1 MSSPWQAGDDL
12 STLGLIELEQAYV
25 ESVQAAE
32 ATEHVGRKN
41 RLARHRWKIAQ
52 ELEARGEDR
61 AVFRRLAGHSDESV
75 RAAATGYL
83 NWLDKPRSEPVR
95 RRPLRPEIL
104 WQCDHP
110 APAALAREEIAERLR
125 QSLPEFC
132 DALMDLALPAI
143 GLWPQRRA
151 DIAATATRFG
161 GTPSAPPDWQWP
173 IAEEEPLLFVG
184 QINCAELRGL
194 PGAEVLPSAGL
205 LAFFGDHDAVTGCC
219 PFDAGGVYFWPDVDR
234 LARAKASIDPL
245 EVFPSCAL
253 VPRPMLDLP
262 HPFSRAVG
270 DLDLNEDQRQCYF
283 DVWQDVL
290 NHSIPPDCAAYA
302 KFSKLLG
309 WPNLVQS
316 DLERFD
322 VGDDARLLLQVNSY
336 CNGEQLHGWGP
347 GGSLFMCFPSK
358 TCARAVTTAANLK
371 VSSRNQRGTANVA
384 RMERSNSGRSLSEL
398 QSRISLNFLRA
409 TGTSAHP
416 PVVCRPIRADVRR
429 YLYIHAGRSFLKASP
444 SRSRAVLPRTH
455 MYQIVRASSATREP
469 SCRRRVP
476 RAAAPLE

>member
-1 MSSPWQAGDDL
+1 MSKAFKRPKRS
-12 STLGLIELEQAYV
+12 
-25 ESVQAAE
+25 
-32 ATEHVGRKN
+32 EHVGRKN

-205 LAFFGDHDAVTGCC
+205 LAFFGDHDAVTGCSRSM
-219 PFDAGGVYFWPDVDR
+219 PAAFISGLTLIV
-234 LARAKASIDPL
+234 SL
-245 EVFPSCAL
+245 EQRRRSTPS
-253 VPRPMLDLP
+253 R
-262 HPFSRAVG
+262 
-270 DLDLNEDQRQCYF
+270 Y
-283 DVWQDVL
+283 
-290 NHSIPPDCAAYA
+290 
-302 KFSKLLG
+302 
-309 WPNLVQS
+309 
-316 DLERFD
+316 
-322 VGDDARLLLQVNSY
+322 
-336 CNGEQLHGWGP
+336 
-347 GGSLFMCFPSK
+347 
-358 TCARAVTTAANLK
+358 
-371 VSSRNQRGTANVA
+371 
-384 RMERSNSGRSLSEL
+384 
-398 QSRISLNFLRA
+398 FLRA
-409 TGTSAHP
+409 HWYHARSRSAASLQP
-416 PVVCRPIRADVRR
+416 RSRGPRSERR
-429 YLYIHAGRSFLKASP
+429 SAAMLFRRMAGRSQSQHSARLC
-444 SRSRAVLPRTH
+444 RLC
-455 MYQIVRASSATREP
+455 QIQQTFGLAKSGAERFGTI
-469 SCRRRVP
+469 
-476 RAAAPLE
+476 

>member
-1 MSSPWQAGDDL
+1 MSKAFKRPKRPSMSGQKRPL
-12 STLGLIELEQAYV
+12 RV
-25 ESVQAAE
+25 V
-32 ATEHVGRKN
+32 VGRSP
-41 RLARHRWKIAQ
+41 Q

-173 IAEEEPLLFVG
+173 IAEEEPLLFVRARSIA
-184 QINCAELRGL
+184 QSCAVCPAPKCCRI
-194 PGAEVLPSAGL
+194 AGL

-234 LARAKASIDPL
+234 LARAKRLGIDPL

-316 DLERFD
+316 DLEQFD

-347 GGSLFMCFPSK
+347 GGSLFY
-358 TCARAVTTAANLK
+358 V
-371 VSSRNQRGTANVA
+371 
-384 RMERSNSGRSLSEL
+384 LSE
-398 QSRISLNFLRA
+398 QDLRA
-409 TGTSAHP
+409 G
-416 PVVCRPIRADVRR
+416 R
-429 YLYIHAGRSFLKASP
+429 YDRC
-444 SRSRAVLPRTH
+444 
-455 MYQIVRASSATREP
+455 E
-469 SCRRRVP
+469 
-476 RAAAPLE
+476 LEGQFT